1 MCSHLYQHP
10 LSDTSFITSLLTFCW
25 SFIWN
30 WCHNLF
36 VMPKLLS
43 PPHSFG
49 IHCLNKMSRNILF
62 YNVTSYFHV
71 GSLCLVVYHKM
82 VQLYFILS
90 YFSLHMITS
99 LLFIWISYEKSMLS
113 NVEPLFPCVIIHSC
127 FIHFFKVHF
136 EQFLFVSLS
145 FDSLNIDFFHPV
157 LALSFMK

>member
-49 IHCLNKMSRNILF
+49 IHCLNKMSRNIWF

-113 NVEPLFPCVIIHSC
+113 NVKPLFP
-127 FIHFFKVHF
+127 
-136 EQFLFVSLS
+136 VSLFTLVS
-145 FDSLNIDFFHPV
+145 YNFSKFTLNNFYLCLCHLIP
-157 LALSFMK
+157 